1 MRCLLVWRRLA
12 LRSAPRLYP
21 AWPVGVARLRSSA
34 QEAAAAA
41 AAVSL
46 AQVVPVHSLGQ
57 LQFVTGQPQA
67 PQLVA
72 AIPKVT
78 ASLQQLQSLHSCNRG
93 RSGAAS
99 SGAFKNAPLSR
110 SNGGCAQLAAV
121 LTVFAGL
128 LVRGRWC
135 AWSSEPLSTAL
146 AERLRVAARPQLPRT
161 EMLTKAPRETRPA
174 VSCLHATLDTHEG
187 RTQRAPAHT
196 YPNTVYTRHTHRS
209 IPDAH
214 DD

>member
-21 AWPVGVARLRSSA
+21 AWPAGVARLRSSA
-34 QEAAAAA
+34 QEAAAAAA

-57 LQFVTGQPQA
+57 LQFVAGQPQA

-93 RSGAAS
+93 R
-99 SGAFKNAPLSR
+99 
-110 SNGGCAQLAAV
+110 CQ
-121 LTVFAGL
+121 
-128 LVRGRWC
+128 
-135 AWSSEPLSTAL
+135 
-146 AERLRVAARPQLPRT
+146 
-161 EMLTKAPRETRPA
+161 
-174 VSCLHATLDTHEG
+174 
-187 RTQRAPAHT
+187 
-196 YPNTVYTRHTHRS
+196 
-209 IPDAH
+209 
-214 DD
+214 